1 MSDGEDKG
9 VMQLSVIRVVAVA
22 GLVAAFW
29 AVPSVGTRGQGTLG
43 DRFAHVDRE
52 LIADSPAARASLRHA
67 DAVVTGA
74 VAQL

>member
-1 MSDGEDKG
+1 MR
-9 VMQLSVIRVVAVA
+9 LSVIKFVAAA

-43 DRFAHVDRE
+43 DRYVHVDRD
-52 LIADSPAARASLRHA
+52 LIADSPGARASLRHA
-67 DAVVTGA
+67 DAVVTLA